1 MGARA
6 RRMLQPAVRANPE
19 QPETTGPRG
28 GQQPSNDRPDRWVRA
43 RVLQSA
49 ERFEWRGRLRQR
61 HTRSSVVV
69 ASVDKSSVFER
80 VSDSV
85 AGCAILTLAA
95 IMIDGKAFPDEAG
108 LTQRALHRWLDQ
120 ARAVGIAPVRGGIG

>member
-85 AGCAILTLAA
+85 AGCAILTLTLLVALKNERD
-95 IMIDGKAFPDEAG
+95 IMPAEAEG
-108 LTQRALHRWLDQ
+108 VAH
-120 ARAVGIAPVRGGIG
+120 